1 MRLKLKRNLKNCV
14 YNEAFVRKFNFLL
27 ILACLLLLS
36 SIFTGC
42 ATKLPSTT
50 LPQTEADEAEAKAV
64 WDRYLAAF
72 GQDPHKPFNIESTFR
87 YVKPDG
93 ESHRATLRIWGN
105 GGYPYR
111 MDVLAGMGAVAAQ
124 MRDDTNSLLIYMPQ
138 ENRLYTHTGPDK
150 PVLGLSGLGVPMP
163 FSLADL
169 TSILQGHYTELF
181 GDSYSAAYSTNSS
194 ALHFDL
200 NSDKMPGYLVLNQDG
215 VPVSWVSKVTKGWKI
230 YFSFGEPAKGD
241 NTPQLEKM
249 IINHAQGYAVT
260 LWFKG
265 ITYPDAPYT
274 KKQLELNIPAD
285 TEKLPMRQIEDEE
298 S

>member
-1 MRLKLKRNLKNCV
+1 MYKFKLLPAV
-14 YNEAFVRKFNFLL
+14 ISIFLL
-27 ILACLLLLS
+27 FGLLA
-36 SIFTGC
+36 GC

-50 LPQTEADEAEAKAV
+50 LPQTLADEAEAKAV

-72 GQDPHKPFNIESTFR
+72 GQESQNPFNIESTFR
-87 YVKPDG
+87 YIKPDG

-124 MRDDTNSLLIYMPQ
+124 MRDDTSSLLIYMPQ

-169 TSILQGHYTELF
+169 TSILQGHYTKLF
-181 GDSYSAAYSTNSS
+181 GNTYSAAYSTHSS
-194 ALHFDL
+194 VLHFELD
-200 NSDKMPGYLVLNQDG
+200 NEKMPGYLVLDQNG
-215 VPVSWVSKVTKGWKI
+215 TPVSWTSKVTKGWKI
-230 YFSFGEPAKGD
+230 TFDFSTPDKGE
-241 NTPQLEKM
+241 NTPQLDKM
-249 IINHAQGYAVT
+249 VVNHAQGYAVT

-265 ITYPDAPYT
+265 ITLPPQPYT
-274 KKQLELNIPAD
+274 NKQLELTVPKDA
-285 TEKLPMRQIEDEE
+285 EKLPMRQIEDEE

>member
-1 MRLKLKRNLKNCV
+1 M
-14 YNEAFVRKFNFLL
+14 RKFNFLL

>member
-1 MRLKLKRNLKNCV
+1 MPFISTHK
-14 YNEAFVRKFNFLL
+14 EAFVHKFNLL
-27 ILACLLLLS
+27 PALACALLLC
-36 SIFTGC
+36 FVTGC

-64 WDRYLAAF
+64 WERYLASF

-87 YVKPDG
+87 YVKPDA

-111 MDVLAGMGAVAAQ
+111 MDVLAGMGSTAAQ

-181 GDSYSAAYSTNSS
+181 GGTYTAAYSTNSS
-194 ALHFDL
+194 ALHFELD
-200 NSDKMPGYLVLNQDG
+200 NDKMPGYLVLNQDG
-215 VPVSWVSKVTKGWKI
+215 VPVSWTSKVAKGWKI
-230 YFSFGEPAKGD
+230 YFDFSAPAKGE
-241 NTPQLEKM
+241 NTPQLDKM
-249 IINHAQGYAVT
+249 VVNHAQGYTVT

-265 ITYPDAPYT
+265 MNYPDKPYT
-274 KKQLELNIPAD
+274 NKQLELNIPKDA
-285 TEKLPMRQIEDEE
+285 EKLPMRQIEDEE

>member
-1 MRLKLKRNLKNCV
+1 
-14 YNEAFVRKFNFLL
+14 
-27 ILACLLLLS
+27 
-36 SIFTGC
+36 
-42 ATKLPSTT
+42 
-50 LPQTEADEAEAKAV
+50 
-64 WDRYLAAF
+64 
-72 GQDPHKPFNIESTFR
+72 
-87 YVKPDG
+87 
-93 ESHRATLRIWGN
+93 
-105 GGYPYR
+105 

>member
-1 MRLKLKRNLKNCV
+1 M
-14 YNEAFVRKFNFLL
+14 RKFTFSLTL
-27 ILACLLLLS
+27 TCLLSLAVIL
-36 SIFTGC
+36 TGC

-111 MDVLAGMGAVAAQ
+111 MDVLAGMGSVAAQ

-169 TSILQGHYTELF
+169 TSILQGHYAELF
-181 GDSYSAAYSTNSS
+181 GDSYSVAYSTNSS

-230 YFSFGEPAKGD
+230 YFDFREPAKGE
-241 NTPQLEKM
+241 NTPQLNKM

-265 ITYPDAPYT
+265 INYPDEPYT

-285 TEKLPMRQIEDEE
+285 AEKLPMRQIENEE

>member
-1 MRLKLKRNLKNCV
+1 MF
-14 YNEAFVRKFNFLL
+14 A
-27 ILACLLLLS
+27 
-36 SIFTGC
+36 GC
-42 ATKLPSTT
+42 AMKTPSTT
-50 LPQTEADEAEAKAV
+50 LPQAKADEAEAKTV

-72 GQDPHKPFNIESTFR
+72 GQEQHTSFNIESTFR

-111 MDVLAGMGAVAAQ
+111 MDVLAGMGSVAAQ

-138 ENRLYTHTGPDK
+138 ENRLYTHTGQDK

-181 GDSYSAAYSTNSS
+181 GDAYSTAYSTNSS
-194 ALHFDL
+194 ALQFDL
-200 NSDKMPGYLVLNQDG
+200 TSEKMPGYLVLSQDG
-215 VPVSWVSKVTKGWKI
+215 VPISWTSKVTKGWKI
-230 YFSFGEPAKGD
+230 TFDFSSPGNGD
-241 NTPQLEKM
+241 TTPQLDKM
-249 IINHAQGYAVT
+249 VVNHAQGYTVT

-265 ITYPDAPYT
+265 INHPSTPYT
-274 KKQLELNIPAD
+274 NKQLELNIPNDA
-285 TEKLPMRQIEDEE
+285 EKLPMRQIEENEE